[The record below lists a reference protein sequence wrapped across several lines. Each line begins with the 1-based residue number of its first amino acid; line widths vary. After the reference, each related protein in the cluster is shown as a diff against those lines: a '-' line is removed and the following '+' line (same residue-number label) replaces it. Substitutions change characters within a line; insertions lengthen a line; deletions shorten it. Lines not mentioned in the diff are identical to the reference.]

1 MKTLLNKFSFLTLL
15 TLSLCAENSASAQQ
29 VMSLAECRS
38 MALQNSH
45 SLKVAS
51 EKQAGAD
58 DLRKMALSQFFPK
71 ISANGVFVWNE
82 KSISLLSDEQKDRI
96 NNMGTSAQDMVADA
110 VIDYVHDA
118 TGFSNTNLEQD
129 FRNRLHEGRM
139 GSELNGVGHEITNA
153 LEFDLSQ
160 IYAGAVTVS
169 QPVWL
174 GGKIIAAYKVAKLN
188 RELAGMELDSE
199 KEKLVQQV
207 DEAYWRVVSV
217 KHKQQL
223 AQEYFNLL
231 NRLNDDVAAMAEVEV
246 ATQGDVAKVRVKLN
260 EARMNLTKANTGLT
274 LSKMAL
280 CQLCGLP
287 FDSDIDVAEI
297 DFTDPTDTIISTS
310 ADRSDTID
318 MQTVLDRRRE
328 LRMLR
333 IGDSIAR
340 EGVRVAAS
348 QLQPNIMLTG
358 SYGVSNPSMFN
369 GYQKTWGGMFSVG
382 IAAHIPL
389 MDAGACYAVKAAKH
403 KRKEISYRIA
413 EAQEKIT
420 LQVNKLNFELQV
432 AERKLAEAQANGAY
446 ADETLRMADES
457 FRAGVIGSSDLMA
470 AQTSWLA
477 AKSEIIDAE
486 IEIRMDRLYLNQAMG
501 L

>member
-1 MKTLLNKFSFLTLL
+1 MIAA
-15 TLSLCAENSASAQQ
+15 LCAGKPCRAQQ
-29 VMSLAECRS
+29 VLTLDECRT
-38 MALQNSH
+38 MALQNSN
-45 SLKVAS
+45 SLKVS
-51 EKQAGAD
+51 EEKRTGAE

-71 ISANGVFVWNE
+71 VTANGVFVWNE
-82 KSISLLSDEQKDRI
+82 KSISLLSDEQKDKI

-118 TGFSNTNLEQD
+118 TGYSNASIEQD
-129 FRNRLHEGRM
+129 FRDRLHEGRM
-139 GSELNGVGHEITNA
+139 GAELNDVGHEITSA

-169 QPVWL
+169 QPIYL
-174 GGKIIAAYKVAKLN
+174 GGKLIAAYKAAKLN
-188 RELAGMELDSE
+188 RELADMSLDAE
-199 KEKLVQQV
+199 REKLQQQV

-217 KHKQQL
+217 KHKYEL
-223 AQEYFNLL
+223 AQEYFKLL
-231 NRLNDDVAAMAEVEV
+231 NQLNDDVSAMAEAEV

-260 EARMNLTKANTGLT
+260 EARMNLTKASTGLV

-287 FDSDIDVAEI
+287 LDKNIDVAEL
-297 DFTDPTDTIISTS
+297 DMQASQSSSDGASLRDTQAFDS
-310 ADRSDTID
+310 ID
-318 MQTVLDRRRE
+318 MQSVLGRRRE

-333 IGDSIAR
+333 IGDSLAR

-348 QLQPNIMLTG
+348 QLQPNIVLTG

-382 IAAHIPL
+382 VAANIPL
-389 MDAGACYAVKAAKH
+389 VDAGACYAVKAAKH
-403 KRKEISYRIA
+403 KRKEISYQMA
-413 EAQEKIT
+413 EAEEMIA

-446 ADETLRMADES
+446 AEETLRMANES

-470 AQTSWLA
+470 AQTSWQSA
-477 AKSEIIDAE
+477 QSEIIDAE
-486 IEIRMDRLYLNQAMG
+486 IEVKMDRLYLRQAMG